1 MALVLTHPNHVMYLP
16 LSNHL
21 LAKASLD
28 FSTIPELYTFLH
40 SSDVNYK
47 EHRNFILELLRDGL
61 RTEKDFID
69 FMRSMAFKLFSELY
83 ASSVSDIETKLLVLE
98 VLQVV
103 SKLPIAVKMLTQNH
117 SLLAQVSLDLT
128 KIVKGSR
135 KDKYS
140 SSFIDRIID
149 IILAIIRVLEDQNIN
164 FMAFLMLKNII
175 SDQYF
180 CLLKKDNK
188 KALFQCLFIIYTHDP
203 SLFTEDLIKILLEKT
218 EDALSWYLY
227 KYGCQFVDV
236 ESIDISSENYYLRLL
251 IHMFKNKKLGT

>member
-1 MALVLTHPNHVMYLP
+1 MALVLTQPNHVMYLP

-40 SSDVNYK
+40 SSDMNYK
-47 EHRNFILELLRDGL
+47 EHRSFIFELLRDGL

-98 VLQVV
+98 VLQVL
-103 SKLPIAVKMLTQNH
+103 SKLPIAVKMLTENH
-117 SLLAQVSLDLT
+117 SLLAQVFLDLS
-128 KIVKGSR
+128 KIVKG
-135 KDKYS
+135 KDKNNP
-140 SSFIDRIID
+140 SFIDSLID
-149 IILAIIRVLEDQNIN
+149 IILPIIRMIEDQNTN
-164 FMAFLMLKNII
+164 FMAFLTLKKIV

-180 CLLKKDNK
+180 CHLKKDNK
-188 KALFQCLFIIYTHDP
+188 KALYQCLFIIYTHYP
-203 SLFTEDLIKILLEKT
+203 SLFTEDLLKNLLEKS

-251 IHMFKNKKLGT
+251 IKMFKNKNLGT